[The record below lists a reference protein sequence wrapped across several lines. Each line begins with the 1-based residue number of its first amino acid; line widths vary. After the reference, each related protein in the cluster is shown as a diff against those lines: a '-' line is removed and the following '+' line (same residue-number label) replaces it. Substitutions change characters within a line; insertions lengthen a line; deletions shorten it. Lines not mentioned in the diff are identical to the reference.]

1 MANTRLSMRKI
12 QAILRLSLEGR
23 LGIRAIA
30 QSLQIS
36 PSTVGDYLRRTRAAG
51 LSWPLPPGLDEAT
64 LERLL
69 FPPPRSS
76 RETRPL
82 PVWADV
88 HQEIKRQGVTLALLW
103 AEYKAAHPEGLQYS
117 RFCEHYKLWA
127 SRLDLVM
134 RQHHLAGE
142 KLFVDYAGHTI
153 PIIERHSGEIQAA
166 QIFVAV
172 LGASNYTY
180 AEGSWTQGLPDWIGA
195 HVRAFQFFGA
205 VPQIL
210 VPDNLKS
217 GVTTAH
223 RYEPDLNPTYHAM
236 ASHFGMAVLPTRV
249 AKPRDKAKVENGVL
263 VVERSILA
271 RLRHHTFFSL
281 AELNAAIAELLDA
294 LNNRPFKKLPG
305 SRKTLFEQ
313 LDRPAMKPLPAEP
326 YVYAEWR
333 KARVH
338 IDYHLEVDAHHY
350 SVPYPLVKQTL
361 EVRLSAHTVEI
372 YQRGQ
377 RVASHPRSYLKGRH
391 TTLPEHMPE
400 AHRAYAQWTPQRLIH
415 WAEKTGSATTAV
427 VTAILR
433 SRRHP
438 QQGFRS
444 CLGILRLAKSYG
456 DGRLEAA
463 CQRAHA
469 LQAYSYKSIASILKN
484 NLDQRPLPEPTSPTP
499 PLTHSNIRGAHYY
512 H

>member
-1 MANTRLSMRKI
+1 MRKI

-36 PSTVGDYLRRTRAAG
+36 PSTVGDYLRRTRVAG

-88 HQEIKRQGVTLALLW
+88 HQELKRKGMTLALLW

-127 SRLDLVM
+127 SCLDLVM

-153 PIIERHSGEIQAA
+153 PIIERHTGEIQAA

-180 AEGSWTQGLPDWIGA
+180 AEASWTQGLPDWIGA

-236 ASHFGMAVLPTRV
+236 ASHFGMVVLPTRV

-281 AELNAAIAELLDA
+281 PELNAAIAELLDA

-338 IDYHLEVDAHHY
+338 IDYHLEVDAHYY

-484 NLDQRPLPEPTSPTP
+484 NLDQRPLPEPTSPP
-499 PLTHSNIRGAHYY
+499 PLLTHPNIRGAHYY

>member
-1 MANTRLSMRKI
+1 MRKI

-88 HQEIKRQGVTLALLW
+88 HQELKRKGVTLALLW

-127 SRLDLVM
+127 SCLDLVM

-484 NLDQRPLPEPTSPTP
+484 NLDQRPLPEPTSPPP
-499 PLTHSNIRGAHYY
+499 PLTHPNIRGAHYY